1 MKIALLGGNGYQY
14 ANAPS
19 YVHANG
25 RGYIGCD
32 DLLGATAREIEYTPK
47 LAYEIEKE
55 LERKGEPVPA
65 NIRQMANVYREQRGE
80 KAYNIAEQGMTLVNK
95 GLDLISGKKAPAA
108 TGDMSQR
115 SSDNTALIIIGGVGA
130 VAILGVLLST
140 KKKGRRR

>member
-32 DLLGATAREIEYTPK
+32 DLLGTTAREILYTPE
-47 LAYEIEKE
+47 LAYNLAKDMDA
-55 LERKGEPVPA
+55 RGEPVPE
-65 NIRQMANVYREQRGE
+65 IVRELADEYKAQKGE
-80 KAYNIAEQGMTLVNK
+80 KVYNIVDKGMTLVDK
-95 GLDLISGKKAPAA
+95 GLGFFLDRKEPAA
-108 TGDMSQR
+108 TVDMSQR